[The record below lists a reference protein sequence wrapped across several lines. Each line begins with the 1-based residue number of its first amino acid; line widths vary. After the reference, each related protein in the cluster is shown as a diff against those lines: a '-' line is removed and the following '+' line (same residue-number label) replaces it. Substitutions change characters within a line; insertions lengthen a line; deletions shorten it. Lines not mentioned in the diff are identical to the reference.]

1 MKRIKLTVAYDG
13 TAFSGWQTQPGR
25 RTVEG
30 VLNEA
35 LCRLTGEEISVI
47 GASRTD
53 AGVHA
58 LGNVAVFDTASE
70 IPAERFCYALNPLLP
85 EDVVVTNSEN
95 KTSDWHP
102 RRQKCRKT
110 YEYRIQNA
118 KMPDPTRRRSSYFV
132 SFPLD
137 LERMKKAAEY
147 LKGTHDFA
155 SFCCV
160 RTNVKDTVRTVYR
173 LELWQQEDEI
183 RILVEGNGFLYNMV
197 RIIAGTLIQV
207 GRGYFQ
213 PEQVKEML
221 EAKSRIEAGATAP
234 PQGLRLVRIDYDSE
248 KEETKEER
256 KR

>member
-13 TAFSGWQTQPGR
+13 TDFSGWQSQPEQ

-30 VLNEA
+30 VLNES
-35 LCRLTGEEISVI
+35 LSRLTREKITVI

-70 IPAERFCYALNPLLP
+70 IPAERFCYALNSLLP
-85 EDVVVTNSEN
+85 EDVVAVHSERVEP
-95 KTSDWHP
+95 DWHP
-102 RRQKCRKT
+102 RHQKCRKT

-118 KMPDPTRRRSSYFV
+118 EMPDPTRRRTSCFV

-137 LERMKKAAEY
+137 IEAMRKAAEY

-160 RTNVKDTVRTVYR
+160 RTNVKDTVRTIYR
-173 LELWQQEDEI
+173 LELERQADEI
-183 RILVEGNGFLYNMV
+183 RLTVEGNGFLYNMV
-197 RIIAGTLIQV
+197 RIIAGTLLQV
-207 GRGYFQ
+207 GRGYFR

-221 EAKSRIEAGATAP
+221 EAKNRIEAGATAP
-234 PQGLRLVRIDYDSE
+234 PQGLRLVRIDYE
-248 KEETKEER
+248 EER
-256 KR
+256 KEEGHK

>member
-13 TAFSGWQTQPGR
+13 TAFSGWQSQPER

-35 LCRLTGEEISVI
+35 LSRLTGEKIAVI

-85 EDVVVTNSEN
+85 EDVVAVRSEE
-95 KTSDWHP
+95 TERAWHP
-102 RRQKCRKT
+102 RHQKCRKT

-118 KMPDPTRRRSSYFV
+118 EMPDPIRRRTSYFV

-137 LERMKKAAEY
+137 IEAMRKAAEY

-160 RTNVKDTVRTVYR
+160 RTNVKDTVRTIYR
-173 LELWQQEDEI
+173 LELERQEDEI
-183 RILVEGNGFLYNMV
+183 RLTVEGNGFLYNMV
-197 RIIAGTLIQV
+197 RIIAGTLLQV

-221 EAKSRIEAGATAP
+221 EAKNRIEAGATAP
-234 PQGLRLVRIDYDSE
+234 PQGLRLVRIDYE
-248 KEETKEER
+248 KEKKEEGY
-256 KR
+256 K